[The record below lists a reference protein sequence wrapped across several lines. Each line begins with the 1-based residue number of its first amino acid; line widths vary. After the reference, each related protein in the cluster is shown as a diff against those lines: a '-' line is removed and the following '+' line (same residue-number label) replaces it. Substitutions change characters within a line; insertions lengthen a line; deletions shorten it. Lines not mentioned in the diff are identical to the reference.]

1 MDGITILNTI
11 IVDDYAQWVLPTVL
25 ALGFVCIVSLVLM
38 INSNDSGVIIFG
50 IISLLAMIA
59 MPIIIGTSKS
69 HWRTNERNQY
79 ECIIDD
85 SVSINEVYEN
95 YNVIERRG
103 DIWVLEDKKNNIL
116 YVNCCRRNSA
126 AFFY

>member
-1 MDGITILNTI
+1 MDGITILNTT

-25 ALGFVCIVSLVLM
+25 ALGIVCIVALVLTLT
-38 INSNDSGVIIFG
+38 SNDDKVIIFG
-50 IISLLAMIA
+50 TISLLAMIII
-59 MPIIIGTSKS
+59 PIIVITSKS

-103 DIWVLEDKKNNIL
+103 DIWVLEDKEK
-116 YVNCCRRNSA
+116 
-126 AFFY
+126 

>member
-1 MDGITILNTI
+1 MDGITILNTT

-25 ALGFVCIVSLVLM
+25 ALGLICIVALVLM
-38 INSNDSGVIIFG
+38 LNSNDTGAAVIIFG

-103 DIWVLEDKKNNIL
+103 DIWVLEDK
-116 YVNCCRRNSA
+116 A
-126 AFFY
+126 Q

>member
-1 MDGITILNTI
+1 MNGITILNTI
-11 IVDDYAQWVLPTVL
+11 VIDECAKWASITAL
-25 ALGFVCIVSLVLM
+25 ALGIICLCTFLLM
-38 INSNDSGVIIFG
+38 LISSGGADTICFG
-50 IISLLAMIA
+50 ITSVIA
-59 MPIIIGTSKS
+59 LIGVLILGIGGQS

-103 DIWVLEDKKNNIL
+103 DIWVLEEKTDE
-116 YVNCCRRNSA
+116 
-126 AFFY
+126 

>member
-1 MDGITILNTI
+1 MNGITILNTT
-11 IVDDYAQWVLPTVL
+11 IVDECAQWVVPTVV
-25 ALGFVCIVSLVLM
+25 AIGVVCIVALVLM
-38 INSNDSGVIIFG
+38 LNSDNSSSGVIIFG
-50 IISLLAMIA
+50 TISLLAMIA
-59 MPIIIGTSKS
+59 MSIIIGISES

-103 DIWVLEDKKNNIL
+103 DIWVLEDKIDE
-116 YVNCCRRNSA
+116 
-126 AFFY
+126 

>member
-1 MDGITILNTI
+1 MDGITILNTTI
-11 IVDDYAQWVLPTVL
+11 IDDYARWVLPTVL
-25 ALGFVCIVSLVLM
+25 ALGIVCIVAIVLM
-38 INSNDSGVIIFG
+38 LNSNDTGVIIFG
-50 IISLLAMIA
+50 IISVLAMIT
-59 MPIIIGTSKS
+59 MPIIVITSKS

-103 DIWVLEDKKNNIL
+103 DIWVLEDKEK
-116 YVNCCRRNSA
+116 
-126 AFFY
+126 

>member
-1 MDGITILNTI
+1 MDGITILNTT

-25 ALGFVCIVSLVLM
+25 ALGFICIVALVLM
-38 INSNDSGVIIFG
+38 LNSNDKGVIIFG
-50 IISLLAMIA
+50 TISLLAMIA

-103 DIWVLEDKKNNIL
+103 DIWVLEDKIDE
-116 YVNCCRRNSA
+116 
-126 AFFY
+126 

>member
-1 MDGITILNTI
+1 MDGITILNTT
-11 IVDDYAQWVLPTVL
+11 IVDEYAQWVLPTVL
-25 ALGFVCIVSLVLM
+25 APSFICIVAFILTLT
-38 INSNDSGVIIFG
+38 SNDNRVIIFG

-59 MPIIIGTSKS
+59 MPIIVITSKS

-95 YNVIERRG
+95 YNVLERRG
-103 DIWVLEDKKNNIL
+103 DIWVLEDKEK
-116 YVNCCRRNSA
+116 
-126 AFFY
+126 

>member
-1 MDGITILNTI
+1 MNGITILNTT
-11 IVDDYAQWVLPTVL
+11 IVDECAQWVVPTVV
-25 ALGFVCIVSLVLM
+25 AIGVVCIVALVLM
-38 INSNDSGVIIFG
+38 INSDNSGSGVIIFG
-50 IISLLAMIA
+50 IISLLAMIS
-59 MPIIIGTSKS
+59 MPIIIDISES

-103 DIWVLEDKKNNIL
+103 DIWALEDKIDE
-116 YVNCCRRNSA
+116 
-126 AFFY
+126 

>member
-11 IVDDYAQWVLPTVL
+11 IVDDYARWVLPTVL
-25 ALGFVCIVSLVLM
+25 ALGFICIVSLVLM

-50 IISLLAMIA
+50 TISLLAMIA
-59 MPIIIGTSKS
+59 IPTIVITSKS
-69 HWRTNERNQY
+69 HWRINERNQY

-95 YNVIERRG
+95 YNVLERRG
-103 DIWVLEDKKNNIL
+103 DIWVLEDKEK
-116 YVNCCRRNSA
+116 
-126 AFFY
+126 

>member
-11 IVDDYAQWVLPTVL
+11 TVNDCADWVSFI
-25 ALGFVCIVSLVLM
+25 ALTLGVICIVAFILTLT
-38 INSNDSGVIIFG
+38 SNDNRVIIFG
-50 IISLLAMIA
+50 IISLIA
-59 MPIIIGTSKS
+59 IIATPIIIIASKT

-85 SVSINEVYEN
+85 SVSINEVYEK

-103 DIWVLEDKKNNIL
+103 KIWILEDKIDE
-116 YVNCCRRNSA
+116 
-126 AFFY
+126 

>member
-11 IVDDYAQWVLPTVL
+11 IVDDYARWVLPTVL
-25 ALGFVCIVSLVLM
+25 ALGFICIVSLVLM
-38 INSNDSGVIIFG
+38 LNSNDSGVIIFG
-50 IISLLAMIA
+50 TISLLAMIA

-69 HWRTNERNQY
+69 HWRTNQRNQY

-103 DIWVLEDKKNNIL
+103 DIWVLEDKEQ
-116 YVNCCRRNSA
+116 
-126 AFFY
+126 

>member
-11 IVDDYAQWVLPTVL
+11 IVDDCADWVSFIAL
-25 ALGFVCIVSLVLM
+25 ALGVICITALILM
-38 INSNDSGVIIFG
+38 LTSNDETGVIIFG
-50 IISLLAMIA
+50 IISLVAMIA
-59 MPIIIGTSKS
+59 TPIIIIASKT

-103 DIWVLEDKKNNIL
+103 EIWVLEDKIDE
-116 YVNCCRRNSA
+116 
-126 AFFY
+126 

>member
-1 MDGITILNTI
+1 MDGITILNTT

-25 ALGFVCIVSLVLM
+25 ALGFICIVALVLM
-38 INSNDSGVIIFG
+38 LNSNDKGVIIFG
-50 IISLLAMIA
+50 TISLLAMIA

-103 DIWVLEDKKNNIL
+103 DIWVLEDKEK
-116 YVNCCRRNSA
+116 
-126 AFFY
+126 

>member
-25 ALGFVCIVSLVLM
+25 ALGFICIVALVLM
-38 INSNDSGVIIFG
+38 LNSNDSGVIIFG
-50 IISLLAMIA
+50 TISLLAMIA

-103 DIWVLEDKKNNIL
+103 DIWVLEDKEK
-116 YVNCCRRNSA
+116 
-126 AFFY
+126 

>member
-25 ALGFVCIVSLVLM
+25 ALGFICIVSVVLM
-38 INSNDSGVIIFG
+38 LNSNDSGVIIFG
-50 IISLLAMIA
+50 TISLLAMIA

-103 DIWVLEDKKNNIL
+103 DIWVLEDKEQ
-116 YVNCCRRNSA
+116 
-126 AFFY
+126 

>member
-11 IVDDYAQWVLPTVL
+11 IVNDCADWVSFT
-25 ALGFVCIVSLVLM
+25 ALTLGVVCIVALVLM
-38 INSNDSGVIIFG
+38 LNSKDTGVPIFG
-50 IISLLAMIA
+50 TICLLAIIA
-59 MPIIIGTSKS
+59 TPIIIIASKT

-85 SVSINEVYEN
+85 SVSINEVYEK

-103 DIWVLEDKKNNIL
+103 KIWILEDKIDE
-116 YVNCCRRNSA
+116 
-126 AFFY
+126 

>member
-11 IVDDYAQWVLPTVL
+11 IVNDCADWVSFTVL
-25 ALGFVCIVSLVLM
+25 ALGIICIASLVLM
-38 INSNDSGVIIFG
+38 LNSNDSGAIIFG
-50 IISLLAMIA
+50 TISLLTMIA
-59 MPIIIGTSKS
+59 MPIIIDISES

-85 SVSINEVYEN
+85 SVSINEVYEK

-103 DIWVLEDKKNNIL
+103 KIWILEDKIDE
-116 YVNCCRRNSA
+116 
-126 AFFY
+126 

>member
-1 MDGITILNTI
+1 MDGITILNTT

-25 ALGFVCIVSLVLM
+25 ALGIVCIVAIVLM
-38 INSNDSGVIIFG
+38 PNSNNTGIIIFG
-50 IISLLAMIA
+50 IISVLAMIA
-59 MPIIIGTSKS
+59 MPIIVITSKS

-103 DIWVLEDKKNNIL
+103 DIWVLEDKEK
-116 YVNCCRRNSA
+116 
-126 AFFY
+126 

>member
-11 IVDDYAQWVLPTVL
+11 VVDECAKWASITTLALGIICMGTFLLMVISSGGTDTICLGITSVL
-25 ALGFVCIVSLVLM
+25 ALIGA
-38 INSNDSGVIIFG
+38 II
-50 IISLLAMIA
+50 LAI
-59 MPIIIGTSKS
+59 TSQS

-103 DIWVLEDKKNNIL
+103 DIWVLEEKTDG
-116 YVNCCRRNSA
+116 
-126 AFFY
+126 

>member
-11 IVDDYAQWVLPTVL
+11 IVDDYARWVLPTVL
-25 ALGFVCIVSLVLM
+25 ALGFICIVSLVLM
-38 INSNDSGVIIFG
+38 LNSNDSGVIIFG
-50 IISLLAMIA
+50 TISLVAMIA
-59 MPIIIGTSKS
+59 TPIIIGTSKS
-69 HWRTNERNQY
+69 HWRTNQRNQY

-103 DIWVLEDKKNNIL
+103 DIWVLEDKEK
-116 YVNCCRRNSA
+116 
-126 AFFY
+126 

>member
-11 IVDDYAQWVLPTVL
+11 IVDDYAQWVLPAVL
-25 ALGFVCIVSLVLM
+25 ALGLICMVALVLM
-38 INSNDSGVIIFG
+38 LNSNDSGVIIFG
-50 IISLLAMIA
+50 TISLLAMIA
-59 MPIIIGTSKS
+59 IPIIVITSKS

-103 DIWVLEDKKNNIL
+103 DIWVLEDKEQ
-116 YVNCCRRNSA
+116 
-126 AFFY
+126 

>member
-1 MDGITILNTI
+1 MDGITILNTT
-11 IVDDYAQWVLPTVL
+11 IVDEYAQWVLPTVL
-25 ALGFVCIVSLVLM
+25 ALGFICIVALVLM
-38 INSNDSGVIIFG
+38 LNSNDKGVIIFG
-50 IISLLAMIA
+50 TISLLAMIA

-95 YNVIERRG
+95 YDVIERRG
-103 DIWVLEDKKNNIL
+103 DIWVLEDKEK
-116 YVNCCRRNSA
+116 
-126 AFFY
+126 

>member
-1 MDGITILNTI
+1 MDGITILNTT
-11 IVDDYAQWVLPTVL
+11 IVDECAQWVAPTAL
-25 ALGFVCIVSLVLM
+25 ALGFICIVALVLM
-38 INSNDSGVIIFG
+38 RNSNDSGVIIFG
-50 IISLLAMIA
+50 TISLLAMIA
-59 MPIIIGTSKS
+59 IPIIIGTSKS

-103 DIWVLEDKKNNIL
+103 DIWVLEDKEK
-116 YVNCCRRNSA
+116 
-126 AFFY
+126 

>member
-11 IVDDYAQWVLPTVL
+11 IVNDRADWVSFTVL
-25 ALGFVCIVSLVLM
+25 ALGVICIVAFVLTLT
-38 INSNDSGVIIFG
+38 SNDNRVIIFG
-50 IISLLAMIA
+50 IISLLAIIA
-59 MPIIIGTSKS
+59 TPIIIIASKT

-85 SVSINEVYEN
+85 SVSINEVYEK

-103 DIWVLEDKKNNIL
+103 KIWILEDKIDE
-116 YVNCCRRNSA
+116 
-126 AFFY
+126 

>member
-11 IVDDYAQWVLPTVL
+11 IVDDYARWVLPTVL
-25 ALGFVCIVSLVLM
+25 ALGFICIVSLVLM

-50 IISLLAMIA
+50 TISLLAMIA

-103 DIWVLEDKKNNIL
+103 DIWVLEDKEQ
-116 YVNCCRRNSA
+116 
-126 AFFY
+126 

>member
-11 IVDDYAQWVLPTVL
+11 IVDEYAQWVLPTVL
-25 ALGFVCIVSLVLM
+25 ALGFICIVALVLM
-38 INSNDSGVIIFG
+38 LNSNDKGVIIFG
-50 IISLLAMIA
+50 TISLLAMIA
-59 MPIIIGTSKS
+59 MPIIIDTSES

-103 DIWVLEDKKNNIL
+103 DIWVLEDKIDE
-116 YVNCCRRNSA
+116 
-126 AFFY
+126 